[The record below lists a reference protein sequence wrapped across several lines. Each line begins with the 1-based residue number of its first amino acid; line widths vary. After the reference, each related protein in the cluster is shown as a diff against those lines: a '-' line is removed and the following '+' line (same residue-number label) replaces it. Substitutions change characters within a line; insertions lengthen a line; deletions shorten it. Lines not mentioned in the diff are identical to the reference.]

1 MNQVNILL
9 VEDNEGNIILTTEA
23 FEDMQLANSI
33 SIVRDG
39 EEALQFLRKQDRFEN
54 APTPQLI
61 LMDINL
67 PGIDGKEL
75 LDIIKKDVTLQE
87 IPVVMLTSSAAD
99 ADISECYDKHVNWYI
114 TKPIDYDKYTKVM
127 HEIEAFYVSFVPYHK
142 KLRKVK

>member
-1 MNQVNILL
+1 MNEVHILL
-9 VEDNEGNIILTTEA
+9 VEDNEGDIILTTEA
-23 FEDMQLANSI
+23 FKDMKLENEI
-33 SIVRDG
+33 SVVRDG
-39 EEALQFLRKQDRFEN
+39 EEALRFLKKQAEYAN

-67 PGIDGKEL
+67 PGIDGKQL
-75 LDIIKKDVTLQE
+75 LEIIKKDEKLQE
-87 IPVVMLTSSAAD
+87 IPVVMLTCSDAD

-142 KLRKVK
+142 GSKH

>member
-1 MNQVNILL
+1 MNEVHILL
-9 VEDNEGNIILTTEA
+9 VEDNEGDIILTTEA
-23 FEDMQLANSI
+23 FQDMELENKI
-33 SIVRDG
+33 TIVRDG
-39 EEALQFLRKQDRFEN
+39 EEALRFLRKQEEFAD

-75 LDIIKKDVTLQE
+75 LDIIKKDAALKE

-127 HEIEAFYVSFVPYHK
+127 HEIEAFYVSFVPYPK
-142 KLRKVK
+142 GR

>member
-1 MNQVNILL
+1 MNEVHILL
-9 VEDNEGNIILTTEA
+9 VEDNEGDIILTTEA
-23 FEDMQLANSI
+23 FKDMQLENKI

-39 EEALQFLRKQDRFEN
+39 EEALCFLRKQEHYAD
-54 APTPQLI
+54 ATTPQLI

-67 PGIDGKEL
+67 PGMDGKEL
-75 LDIIKKDVTLQE
+75 LDTIKKDPELKE

-127 HEIEAFYVSFVPYHK
+127 HEIEAFYVSFVPYPK
-142 KLRKVK
+142 NGK

>member
-1 MNQVNILL
+1 MNEVHILL
-9 VEDNEGNIILTTEA
+9 VEDNEGDIILATEA
-23 FEDMQLANSI
+23 FKDMQLENKI

-39 EEALQFLRKQDRFEN
+39 EEALRFLRKQDSF
-54 APTPQLI
+54 ADAGTPQLI

-67 PGIDGKEL
+67 PGMDGKEL
-75 LDIIKKDVTLQE
+75 LEMIKKDPELKE

-127 HEIEAFYVSFVPYHK
+127 HEIEAFYVSFVPYPK
-142 KLRKVK
+142 SSR